1 VEDGHVLGAASLN
14 LTTVINFRPAG
25 GGSAAIND
33 DFILTAPEVQ
43 KVSQALRAGNIQI
56 VELCAA

>member
-1 VEDGHVLGAASLN
+1 MEGAASFN
-14 LTTVINFRPAG
+14 LTTVTDFQPVG
-25 GGSAAIND
+25 GGNAAIND

-43 KVSQALRAGNIQI
+43 KVVQALRSGNIQI

>member
-1 VEDGHVLGAASLN
+1 VLGAASFN
-14 LTTVINFRPAG
+14 LTTVINFQPAG

-43 KVSQALRAGNIQI
+43 KVSQALRPGNIQI